1 MSSRRVIVV
10 GGGAAGFF
18 AAITCAE
25 AAPDAEVTVLER
37 GPQFLSKVR
46 ISGGGRCNVTHACFD
61 ARELT
66 ARYPRGGQALLA
78 PFKNFQASDTVAW
91 FESRGVKLKTEA
103 DGRMFPVSD
112 SSQTIMDCLMNS
124 ARAAGVKL
132 RLNCVV
138 ERISRNVQGG
148 FEVVLATERRS
159 HFGVH
164 ALACHPNKLKLELQ
178 HAGLDQPSLGSFGAA
193 GTGAPPT
200 AGKVSSPSPPLEERG
215 GVRRPIQINERIPR
229 PGPLPAVRGEGEIM
243 ADEIISCDRLLLAT
257 GGCRAAVAGQLALSL
272 GHTLEPP
279 VPSLF
284 TFHIESPWLRA
295 LAGVSVGSVE
305 ASVAGARL
313 RERGALLV
321 THWGLSGPVI
331 LRLSAWGARALH
343 GFNYQFPLQVNW
355 LPHLHAE
362 AIAAELKSRQA
373 AQPARLVVNVPVT
386 PLPSRLWEQLV
397 LAAGIARDTR
407 WAALSRAAQHQL
419 VQQLIRTEF
428 PVTGK
433 SLNQDEF
440 VTCGGVRLA
449 EVNFKT
455 MESKVCPGLFFAGE
469 LLDIDGVTGGFNFQA
484 AWTTGWIAG
493 KAMAAK

>member
-1 MSSRRVIVV
+1 MAGRPVKFARMSSRRVIVV

-25 AAPDAEVTVLER
+25 AAPDAEVVLLER

-46 ISGGGRCNVTHACFD
+46 ISGGGRCNLTHACFD
-61 ARELT
+61 AHELT
-66 ARYPRGGQALLA
+66 ARYPRGGRALLA

-132 RLNCVV
+132 RLNCGV

-148 FEVVLATERRS
+148 FEVTIA
-159 HFGVH
+159 
-164 ALACHPNKLKLELQ
+164 NK
-178 HAGLDQPSLGSFGAA
+178 
-193 GTGAPPT
+193 T
-200 AGKVSSPSPPLEERG
+200 SSPSPPLEERG
-215 GVRRPIQINERIPR
+215 GVRRPIQINERTPR
-229 PGPLPAVRGEGEIM
+229 PGPLPAVRGEREIM
-243 ADEIISCDRLLLAT
+243 ADEKITCDRLLLAT
-257 GGCRAAVAGQLALSL
+257 GGCRAAVAGQLAVSL
-272 GHTLEPP
+272 GHTLEAP

-284 TFHIESPWLRA
+284 TFHIATPWLRS
-295 LAGVSVGSVE
+295 LAGISVGSVE

-313 RERGALLV
+313 RERGPLLV

-373 AQPARLVVNVPVT
+373 AQPTRLVVNVPVT

-455 MESKVCPGLFFAGE
+455 MESRICSGLYFAGE
-469 LLDIDGVTGGFNFQA
+469 LLDIDGITGGFNFQA

-493 KAMAAK
+493 RAMAEK